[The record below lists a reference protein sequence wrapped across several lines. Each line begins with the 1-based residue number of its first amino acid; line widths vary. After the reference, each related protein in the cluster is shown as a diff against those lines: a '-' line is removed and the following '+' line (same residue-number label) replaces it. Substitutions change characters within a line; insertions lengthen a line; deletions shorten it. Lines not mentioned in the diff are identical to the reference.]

1 MNEEMVRLYSDYNNL
16 GKNVYFFT
24 VLIGYITIFIGMF
37 GFDAN
42 FLYYPGILVMGSGFA
57 WLLQTKYCYFNNM
70 LISII
75 YRIVLLSVI
84 FYCLYKSTYLLSTP
98 PNPNPLVYITFATI
112 FMSCVNLLIGF
123 VIALP
128 FKLISFL
135 NDGITSIDS
144 LYLYD
149 DRTLREPKNRYQQ
162 DNYENDIYYNYNEQQ
177 LEAALKI
184 ATMEENYLEV
194 AVIKK
199 HLKRFRA
206 DD

>member
-1 MNEEMVRLYSDYNNL
+1 M
-16 GKNVYFFT
+16 
-24 VLIGYITIFIGMF
+24 
-37 GFDAN
+37 
-42 FLYYPGILVMGSGFA
+42 
-57 WLLQTKYCYFNNM
+57 
-70 LISII
+70 
-75 YRIVLLSVI
+75 
-84 FYCLYKSTYLLSTP
+84 
-98 PNPNPLVYITFATI
+98 
-112 FMSCVNLLIGF
+112 
-123 VIALP
+123 
-128 FKLISFL
+128 